1 MYRSVIVLD
10 SKSKINEKHKNLR
23 TWAQIPPHLVCKK
36 ENNKRTLNG
45 VRGNERVEG
54 DRGDEKG
61 MLWNLNFKPI
71 VFGAGCGCG
80 FGSGIGLIGRSTLNC
95 NIKPRRCNRF
105 DVDNFF
111 FHFSSVQSI

>member
-1 MYRSVIVLD
+1 MKSTKIYEPVL
-10 SKSKINEKHKNLR
+10 KFHHILF
-23 TWAQIPPHLVCKK
+23 VK

-71 VFGAGCGCG
+71 VFGAGCGFG
-80 FGSGIGLIGRSTLNC
+80 FGIDLIGRSSLNC

-105 DVDNFF
+105 DVDKFF